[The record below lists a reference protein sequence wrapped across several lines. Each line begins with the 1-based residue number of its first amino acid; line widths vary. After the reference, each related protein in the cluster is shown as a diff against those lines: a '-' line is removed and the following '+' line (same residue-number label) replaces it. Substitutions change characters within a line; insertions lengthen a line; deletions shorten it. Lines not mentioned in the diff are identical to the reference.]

1 MRPLL
6 FISTAAPGS
15 SLRRMIASVD
25 EVPAPRRIAL
35 GSDAYTVMHKQLS
48 ERLAA
53 LEGQKDVAIST
64 DAIDG

>member
-1 MRPLL
+1 
-6 FISTAAPGS
+6 
-15 SLRRMIASVD
+15 MIASVD
-25 EVPAPRRIAL
+25 EVPAPRRMAL